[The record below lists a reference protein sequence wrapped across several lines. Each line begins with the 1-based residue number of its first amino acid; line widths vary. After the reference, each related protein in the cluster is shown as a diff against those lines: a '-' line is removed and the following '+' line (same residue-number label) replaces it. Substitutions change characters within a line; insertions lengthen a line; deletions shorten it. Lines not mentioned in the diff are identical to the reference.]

1 MAFFLVS
8 GEEEGVEVVEKLVG
22 VVLRWSSIE
31 LRRECGGFSQER
43 WVLPPWLSGEEGKRE
58 GGASV

>member
-1 MAFFLVS
+1 M
-8 GEEEGVEVVEKLVG
+8 VEVVEKLVG